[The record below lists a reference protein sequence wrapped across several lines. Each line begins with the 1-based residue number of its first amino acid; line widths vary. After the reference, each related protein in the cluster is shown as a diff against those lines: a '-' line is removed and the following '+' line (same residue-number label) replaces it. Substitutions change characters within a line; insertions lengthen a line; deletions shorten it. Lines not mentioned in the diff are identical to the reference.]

1 MEGAPTASPPPTRIP
16 MELSLL
22 PQALV
27 SGVLA
32 AGLYALVSVGLALAI
47 GVIGI
52 VNFAHGEFFM
62 VGAFFAYQLFV
73 SFGFDP
79 LLSILFVAPALFVIG
94 ALLFQTTIRFVLK
107 APELNQMLLTF
118 GIGIILQNLAL
129 SIWGGDPRSI
139 GAVPYR
145 AVGLQFGSVSVGLVP
160 LGSFVISVLLV
171 GGLYYVLARTPI
183 GRAMRAV
190 AQNRVGAGLVGLEV
204 NRVYLVAF
212 ALSALLAGIGGVM
225 IAVIQSP
232 TPTIGLAF
240 TLKAFAI
247 VVLAGLG
254 NIRGIVSASLLVAVA
269 ESLVATLL
277 PNGDALRNA
286 VFFAIIFVTLVYRS
300 WRKV

>member
-1 MEGAPTASPPPTRIP
+1 MDLT
-16 MELSLL
+16 LL

-79 LLSILFVAPALFVIG
+79 LLSILFVAPALFLIG
-94 ALLFQTTIRFVLK
+94 ALLYQTTIRFVLK

-139 GAVPYR
+139 GNVPYR
-145 AVGLQFGSVSVGLVP
+145 SIGIQLGNISVGLVP
-160 LGSFVISVLLV
+160 LGSFVISVILV
-171 GGLYYVLARTPI
+171 AGLYYVLARTPI

-190 AQNRVGAGLVGLEV
+190 AQNRIGAGLIGLEV
-204 NRVYLVAF
+204 NRVFLVAF

-232 TPTIGLAF
+232 TPMVGLGF

-254 NIRGIVSASLLVAVA
+254 NIRGIVTASLLVAVA
-269 ESLVATLL
+269 ESVVATMV
-277 PNGDALRNA
+277 PNGDSLRTA
-286 VFFAIIFVTLVYRS
+286 VFFTIIFGTLVYRS
-300 WRKV
+300 WRKL

>member
-1 MEGAPTASPPPTRIP
+1 MDLA
-16 MELSLL
+16 LL

-32 AGLYALVSVGLALAI
+32 AGLYALVAVGLALAI

-79 LLSILFVAPALFVIG
+79 LLSILFVAPALFTIG

-139 GAVPYR
+139 GAVAYR
-145 AVGLQFGSVSVGLVP
+145 SVGIQFGNVSVGLVP

-190 AQNRVGAGLVGLEV
+190 AQNRIGAGLVGLEV

-254 NIRGIVSASLLVAVA
+254 NIRGIVSASLLVAVS

-286 VFFAIIFVTLVYRS
+286 VFFAIIFCTLVYRS
-300 WRKV
+300 WRKI

>member
-1 MEGAPTASPPPTRIP
+1 MDLT
-16 MELSLL
+16 LL

-32 AGLYALVSVGLALAI
+32 SGLYALVAVGLALAI

-62 VGAFFAYQLFV
+62 IGAFFAYQLFV
-73 SFGFDP
+73 SFGVDP

-94 ALLFQTTIRFVLK
+94 AILYLSTIRFVLR

-118 GIGIILQNLAL
+118 GIGIVLQNLAL
-129 SIWGGDPRSI
+129 MIWGGDPRSI
-139 GAVPYR
+139 GNVPYR
-145 AVGLQFGSVSVGLVP
+145 AIGLQLGSVSVGLVP
-160 LGSFVISVLLV
+160 LGSFVISVILV
-171 GGLYYVLARTPI
+171 GGLYLMLARTPL
-183 GRAMRAV
+183 GRGMRAV
-190 AQNRVGAGLVGLEV
+190 AQNRIGAGLVGLEV

-212 ALSALLAGIGGVM
+212 GLSALLAGIGGVM

-232 TPTIGLAF
+232 TPTVGLGF

-254 NIRGIVSASLLVAVA
+254 NIRGIVVAALVVALA
-269 ESLVATLL
+269 ESLVATLM
-277 PNGDALRNA
+277 PNGDSLRNA
-286 VFFAIIFVTLVYRS
+286 VFFAIILFTLVYRS
-300 WRKV
+300 WRRT

>member
-1 MEGAPTASPPPTRIP
+1 MD
-16 MELSLL
+16 LSLL
-22 PQALV
+22 AQGVV

-32 AGLYALVSVGLALAI
+32 SGLYALVSVGLALAI

-62 VGAFFAYQLFV
+62 VGAFLAYQLYI

-79 LLSILFVAPALFVIG
+79 VLSLLFVAPALFVLG
-94 ALLFQTTIRFVLK
+94 ALIYRSTIHYVLK

-129 SIWGGDPRSI
+129 LVWGGDPRSI
-139 GAVPYR
+139 SNVPYR
-145 AVGLQFGSVSVGLVP
+145 SIGYQIAGVSVGLVP
-160 LGSFVISVLLV
+160 LASFLISLVLVVLL
-171 GGLYYVLARTPI
+171 YVALVRTRL

-190 AQNRVGAGLVGLEV
+190 AQNRVGASLVGLEV
-204 NRVYLVAF
+204 DRIYLVAF

-232 TPTIGLAF
+232 TPTVGFAF

-254 NIRGIVSASLLVAVA
+254 NIRGILWASLLVALS
-269 ESLVATLL
+269 ESLVATLV
-277 PNGDALRNA
+277 PNGDTLRNA
-286 VFFAIIFVTLVYRS
+286 VFFAIIFVALIARG
-300 WRKV
+300 RRLA

>member
-1 MEGAPTASPPPTRIP
+1 

-22 PQALV
+22 PQAIV

-73 SFGFDP
+73 SFGIDP
-79 LLSILFVAPALFVIG
+79 VLSILLVAPALAVVG
-94 ALLFQTTIRFVLK
+94 AIIYLTSIRFVLK

-129 SIWGGDPRSI
+129 MIWGGDPRSI
-139 GAVPYR
+139 AGVPYR
-145 AVGLQFGSVSVGLVP
+145 AIGYQIGGVSIGLVP

-190 AQNRVGAGLVGLEV
+190 AQNRLAAGLVGLEV
-204 NRVYLVAF
+204 NRVYLIAF

-254 NIRGIVSASLLVAVA
+254 NIRGIVGAALVVALA
-269 ESLVATLL
+269 ESLVATLV
-277 PNGDALRNA
+277 PNGDGLRNA
-286 VFFAIIFVTLVYRS
+286 VFFAIIFATLVYRS
-300 WRKV
+300 WRRI

>member
-1 MEGAPTASPPPTRIP
+1 MDLA
-16 MELSLL
+16 LL

-32 AGLYALVSVGLALAI
+32 AGLYALVAVGLALAI

-79 LLSILFVAPALFVIG
+79 LLSILFVAPALFLIG

-145 AVGLQFGSVSVGLVP
+145 SIGLQLGNVSVGLVP

-190 AQNRVGAGLVGLEV
+190 AQNRIGAGLVGLEV

-277 PNGDALRNA
+277 TNGDALRNA
-286 VFFAIIFVTLVYRS
+286 VFFTIIFFTLVYRS
-300 WRKV
+300 WRKL

>member
-1 MEGAPTASPPPTRIP
+1 MD
-16 MELSLL
+16 LSLL

-145 AVGLQFGSVSVGLVP
+145 AIGLQFGNVSVGLVP
-160 LGSFVISVLLV
+160 LGSFVISVVLV

-190 AQNRVGAGLVGLEV
+190 AQNRIGAGLVGLEV

-286 VFFAIIFVTLVYRS
+286 VFFAIIFFTLVYRS
-300 WRKV
+300 WRKI

>member
-1 MEGAPTASPPPTRIP
+1 VDLT
-16 MELSLL
+16 LL

-32 AGLYALVSVGLALAI
+32 SGLYALVAVGLALAI

-62 VGAFFAYQLFV
+62 VGAFLAYQLFV

-79 LLSILFVAPALFVIG
+79 LLSILFVAPVLFVIG
-94 ALLFQTTIRFVLK
+94 AAIYTSTIRFVLK

-129 SIWGGDPRSI
+129 MIWGGDPRSI
-139 GAVPYR
+139 GGVSYR
-145 AVGLQFGSVSVGLVP
+145 AVGLQLGSVSVGLVP

-171 GGLYYVLARTPI
+171 GGLYLMLARTPL

-212 ALSALLAGIGGVM
+212 GLSALLAGIGGVM

-232 TPTIGLAF
+232 TPTVGLGF

-254 NIRGIVSASLLVAVA
+254 NIRGIVSAAIVVALA
-269 ESLVATLL
+269 ESLVATLV

-286 VFFAIIFVTLVYRS
+286 VFFALILGTLVYRS
-300 WRKV
+300 WRKP

>member
-1 MEGAPTASPPPTRIP
+1 
-16 MELSLL
+16 MELSLI

-32 AGLYALVSVGLALAI
+32 AGLYALVAVGLALAI

-62 VGAFFAYQLFV
+62 VGAFLAYQLFV

-79 LLSILFVAPALFVIG
+79 LLSILIVAPALFVIG
-94 ALLFQTTIRFVLK
+94 ALIYQSSIRFVLK

-129 SIWGGDPRSI
+129 VIWGGDPRTISN
-139 GAVPYR
+139 VPYR
-145 AVGLQFGSVSVGLVP
+145 SIGYELMGINIGVVP

-171 GGLYYVLARTPI
+171 GGLYWMLARTRV

-190 AQNRVGAGLVGLEV
+190 AQNRTGAGLVGLEV
-204 NRVYLVAF
+204 DRVYLVAF

-232 TPTIGLAF
+232 TPTVGFAF

-254 NIRGIVSASLLVAVA
+254 NIRGIVGAALVVAIA
-269 ESLVATLL
+269 ESLVATLV
-277 PNGDALRNA
+277 PDGDALRNA
-286 VFFAIIFVTLVYRS
+286 VFFAIIFIALVYRS
-300 WRKV
+300 RRTA

>member
-1 MEGAPTASPPPTRIP
+1 MD
-16 MELSLL
+16 LSLV

-32 AGLYALVSVGLALAI
+32 AGLYALVAVGLALAI

-62 VGAFFAYQLFV
+62 VGAFLAYQLFV
-73 SFGFDP
+73 SFGLDP
-79 LLSILFVAPALFVIG
+79 LLSILIVAPALFLIG
-94 ALLFQTTIRFVLK
+94 ALIYQSSIRFVLK

-129 SIWGGDPRSI
+129 VIWGGDPRSI
-139 GAVPYR
+139 SNVPYR
-145 AVGLQFGSVSVGLVP
+145 SIGYQLAGINIGMVP

-171 GGLYYVLARTPI
+171 GGLYWMLARTRV

-190 AQNRVGAGLVGLEV
+190 AQNRTGAGLIGLEV
-204 NRVYLVAF
+204 DRVYLVAF

-232 TPTIGLAF
+232 TPTVGFAF

-254 NIRGIVSASLLVAVA
+254 NVRGIVGAALVVAIA
-269 ESLVATLL
+269 ESLVATLV
-277 PNGDALRNA
+277 PDGDALRNA
-286 VFFAIIFVTLVYRS
+286 VFFAIIFVALVYRS
-300 WRKV
+300 RQTA

>member
-1 MEGAPTASPPPTRIP
+1 MDPI
-16 MELSLL
+16 LIL
-22 PQALV
+22 QAVV

-32 AGLYALVSVGLALAI
+32 SGLYALVSVGLALAI

-62 VGAFFAYQLFV
+62 IGAFLTYQLFV
-73 SFGFDP
+73 SFGVDP
-79 LLSILFVAPALFVIG
+79 VLSLLFVAPALFLLG
-94 ALLFQTTIRFVLK
+94 AVLYRTTIQYVLE

-118 GIGIILQNLAL
+118 GIGIVLQNLAL
-129 SIWGGDPRSI
+129 LIWGGDPVSISGIAYRSVGFRI
-139 GAVPYR
+139 G
-145 AVGLQFGSVSVGLVP
+145 GISVGLVS
-160 LGSFVISVLLV
+160 LVSFAISIVLV
-171 GGLYYVLARTPI
+171 GSLYLALSRSRT

-190 AQNRVGAGLVGLEV
+190 AQNRIGASLVGLEV

-240 TLKAFAI
+240 TLKAFSI

-254 NIRGIVSASLLVAVA
+254 NIRGILAASLVVALA
-269 ESLVATLL
+269 ESLVATLV
-277 PNGDALRNA
+277 PNGGTLSNA
-286 VFFAIIFVTLVYRS
+286 VFFAIIFLALVWRS
-300 WRKV
+300 RRTA

>member
-1 MEGAPTASPPPTRIP
+1 MD
-16 MELSLL
+16 LSLL

-62 VGAFFAYQLFV
+62 VGAFLTYQLFV

-79 LLSILFVAPALFVIG
+79 LISLLFVAPIMFIIG
-94 ALLFQTTIRFVLK
+94 AGIYSSTIRFVLK

-129 SIWGGDPRSI
+129 LIWGGDPRTIGKVAYRSLGWQIGNVSI
-139 GAVPYR
+139 GAV
-145 AVGLQFGSVSVGLVP
+145 S
-160 LGSFVISVLLV
+160 LGSFIISMLLV
-171 GGLYYVLARTPI
+171 LGLYWLLAKSPL
-183 GRAMRAV
+183 GRGMRAV
-190 AQNRVGAGLVGLEV
+190 AQNRIGASLVGLEV
-204 NRVYLVAF
+204 NKIYLVAF
-212 ALSALLAGIGGVM
+212 ALSALLAGLGGVM

-232 TPTIGLAF
+232 TPVIGLAF
-240 TLKAFAI
+240 NLKAFSI

-254 NIRGIVSASLLVAVA
+254 NIRGIIGASLVVALS
-269 ESLVATLL
+269 ESVVATMV
-277 PNGDALRNA
+277 PDGDALRNA
-286 VFFAIIFVTLVYRS
+286 VFFALIFVVLIYRS
-300 WRKV
+300 RKFVL

>member
-1 MEGAPTASPPPTRIP
+1 T
-16 MELSLL
+16 LL

-32 AGLYALVSVGLALAI
+32 AGLYALVAVGLALAI

-62 VGAFFAYQLFV
+62 VGAFLAYQLFV

-79 LLSILFVAPALFVIG
+79 LLSILFVAPVLFLIG
-94 ALLFQTTIRFVLK
+94 AALYASTIRFVLK

-118 GIGIILQNLAL
+118 GIGIVLQNLAL
-129 SIWGGDPRSI
+129 MIWGGDPRSI
-139 GAVPYR
+139 GGVSYR
-145 AVGLQFGSVSVGLVP
+145 AVGLQLGSVSVGLVP

-171 GGLYYVLARTPI
+171 GGLYLMLARTPM

-212 ALSALLAGIGGVM
+212 GLSALLAGIGGVM

-232 TPTIGLAF
+232 TPTVGLGF

-254 NIRGIVSASLLVAVA
+254 NIRGIVSAAIVVALA
-269 ESLVATLL
+269 ESLVATLV

-286 VFFAIIFVTLVYRS
+286 VFFALILGTLVYRS
-300 WRKV
+300 WRKP

>member
-1 MEGAPTASPPPTRIP
+1 MPPRIP
-16 MELSLL
+16 SPHHLMELSLL

-94 ALLFQTTIRFVLK
+94 AILYQTTIRFVLK

-145 AVGLQFGSVSVGLVP
+145 AVGIQFGNVSVGLVP

-171 GGLYYVLARTPI
+171 AGLYYVLARTPI
-183 GRAMRAV
+183 GRAKRAV
-190 AQNRVGAGLVGLEV
+190 AQNRIGAGLVGLEV
-204 NRVYLVAF
+204 NRGYLVAF
-212 ALSALLAGIGGVM
+212 ALSALLAAIGGVL
-225 IAVIQSP
+225 IALSQSP
-232 TPTIGLAF
+232 PPTIGLVF
-240 TLKAFAI
+240 TVKAFAS
-247 VVLAGLG
+247 VVLAGVG
-254 NIRGIVSASLLVAVA
+254 NIRGLVSASLLVVVS

-277 PNGDALRNA
+277 P
-286 VFFAIIFVTLVYRS
+286 
-300 WRKV
+300 

>member
-1 MEGAPTASPPPTRIP
+1 VDLT
-16 MELSLL
+16 LL

-32 AGLYALVSVGLALAI
+32 SGLYALVAVGLALAI

-62 VGAFFAYQLFV
+62 VGAFLAYQLFV

-79 LLSILFVAPALFVIG
+79 LLSILFVAPVLFVIG
-94 ALLFQTTIRFVLK
+94 AAIYSSTIRFVLK

-118 GIGIILQNLAL
+118 GIGIVLQNLAL
-129 SIWGGDPRSI
+129 MVWGGDPRSI
-139 GAVPYR
+139 GGVPYR
-145 AVGLQFGSVSVGLVP
+145 AMGIQLGGVSVGLVP
-160 LGSFVISVLLV
+160 LGSFVVSVLLV
-171 GGLYYVLARTPI
+171 GALYWVLARTPL

-212 ALSALLAGIGGVM
+212 GLSALLAGIGGVM

-232 TPTIGLAF
+232 TPTVGLAY

-254 NIRGIVSASLLVAVA
+254 NIRGIVSAAIVVALA
-269 ESLVATLL
+269 ESLVATLV

-286 VFFAIIFVTLVYRS
+286 VFFALILGTLVYRS
-300 WRKV
+300 WRRP

>member
-1 MEGAPTASPPPTRIP
+1 MDLT
-16 MELSLL
+16 LL
-22 PQALV
+22 AQGIV

-32 AGLYALVSVGLALAI
+32 SGLYALVAVGLALAI
-47 GVIGI
+47 GVIGV

-62 VGAFFAYQLFV
+62 VGAFLAYQLFV

-79 LLSILFVAPALFVIG
+79 LLSLLFVAPALFVIG
-94 ALLFQTTIRFVLK
+94 AVIYLSTIRFVLR

-118 GIGIILQNLAL
+118 GIGIVLQNLAL
-129 SIWGGDPRSI
+129 LIWGGDPRTISN
-139 GAVPYR
+139 VPYR
-145 AVGLQFGSVSVGLVP
+145 SVGYQIGGISVGLVP
-160 LGSFVISVLLV
+160 LGSFVISLVLV
-171 GGLYYVLARTPI
+171 VALYLVLARTPL

-190 AQNRVGAGLVGLEV
+190 AQNRIGASLVGLEV
-204 NRVYLVAF
+204 DRIYLVAF

-232 TPTIGLAF
+232 TPTVGFAF

-254 NIRGIVSASLLVAVA
+254 NIRGIVWASLTVALS
-269 ESLVATLL
+269 ESLVATLV

-286 VFFAIIFVTLVYRS
+286 VFFAIIFVVLVLRS
-300 WRKV
+300 RRTA

>member
-1 MEGAPTASPPPTRIP
+1 MD
-16 MELSLL
+16 LSLL

-32 AGLYALVSVGLALAI
+32 SGLYALVAIGLALAI

-94 ALLFQTTIRFVLK
+94 AVLFQTTIRFVLK

-139 GAVPYR
+139 GNVPYR
-145 AVGLQFGSVSVGLVP
+145 AIGLQFGEVSIGLVP

-171 GGLYYVLARTPI
+171 GGLYYMLARTPI

-190 AQNRVGAGLVGLEV
+190 AQNRIGAGLIGLEV

-232 TPTIGLAF
+232 TPTVGLAF

-254 NIRGIVSASLLVAVA
+254 NIRGIVGASLLVAIA
-269 ESLVATLL
+269 ESVVATLL
-277 PNGDALRNA
+277 PNGDSLRNA
-286 VFFAIIFVTLVYRS
+286 VFFAIIFLTLVYRS
-300 WRKV
+300 WRKA

>member
-1 MEGAPTASPPPTRIP
+1 

-73 SFGFDP
+73 SFGVDP
-79 LLSILFVAPALFVIG
+79 VLSILLVAPALAVVG
-94 ALLFQTTIRFVLK
+94 AIIYLTSIRFVLK

-129 SIWGGDPRSI
+129 MIWGGDPRSI
-139 GAVPYR
+139 AGVPYR
-145 AVGLQFGSVSVGLVP
+145 AIGYQIGGVSIGLVP

-171 GGLYYVLARTPI
+171 GGLYYVLARTPL

-190 AQNRVGAGLVGLEV
+190 AQNRLAAGLVGLEV

-254 NIRGIVSASLLVAVA
+254 NIRGIVGAALVVALA
-269 ESLVATLL
+269 ESLVATLI
-277 PNGDALRNA
+277 PNGDGLRNA
-286 VFFAIIFVTLVYRS
+286 VFFAIIFATLVYRS
-300 WRKV
+300 WRRV

>member
-1 MEGAPTASPPPTRIP
+1 

-27 SGVLA
+27 SGVLS
-32 AGLYALVSVGLALAI
+32 AGLYALVAVGLALAI

-62 VGAFFAYQLFV
+62 IGAFFAYQLFV

-94 ALLFQTTIRFVLK
+94 AIIYFTTIRFVLK

-118 GIGIILQNLAL
+118 GLGIILQNLAL

-139 GAVPYR
+139 GNVPYR
-145 AVGLQFGSVSVGLVP
+145 AIGLQVGDVSIGLVP
-160 LGSFVISVLLV
+160 LGSFIISVLLV
-171 GGLYYVLARTPI
+171 GGLYYMLARTPI

-190 AQNRVGAGLVGLEV
+190 AQNRIGAGLVGLEV

-232 TPTIGLAF
+232 TPTVGLGF

-254 NIRGIVSASLLVAVA
+254 NIRGIVGAALLVAVA
-269 ESLVATLL
+269 ESVVATLL
-277 PNGDALRNA
+277 PNGDSLRNA
-286 VFFAIIFVTLVYRS
+286 VFFAIIFITLVYRS
-300 WRKV
+300 WRKS

>member
-1 MEGAPTASPPPTRIP
+1 MRHARSSDNLAQRA
-16 MELSLL
+16 MELSLI

-32 AGLYALVSVGLALAI
+32 AGLYALVAVGLALAI

-73 SFGFDP
+73 SFGIDP
-79 LLSILFVAPALFVIG
+79 VLSILFVAPALFVIG
-94 ALLFQTTIRFVLK
+94 AIIYLTSIRFVLK

-129 SIWGGDPRSI
+129 MIWGGDPRSI
-139 GAVPYR
+139 AGVPYR
-145 AVGLQFGSVSVGLVP
+145 AIGYQIGNVSIGLVP
-160 LGSFVISVLLV
+160 LGSFVISILLV
-171 GGLYYVLARTPI
+171 GGLYYVLARTPL

-190 AQNRVGAGLVGLEV
+190 AQNRMAAGLVGLEV
-204 NRVYLVAF
+204 NRVYVVAF

-254 NIRGIVSASLLVAVA
+254 NIRGIVGAALIVALA
-269 ESLVATLL
+269 ESLVATLV
-277 PNGDALRNA
+277 PNGDGLRNA
-286 VFFAIIFVTLVYRS
+286 VFFAIIFATLVYRS
-300 WRKV
+300 WRRA

>member
-1 MEGAPTASPPPTRIP
+1 MDPTLI
-16 MELSLL
+16 L
-22 PQALV
+22 QAVV

-32 AGLYALVSVGLALAI
+32 SGLYALVSVGLALAI

-62 VGAFFAYQLFV
+62 IGAFLTYQLFV
-73 SFGFDP
+73 SFGVDP
-79 LLSILFVAPALFVIG
+79 VLSLLFVAPALFLLGAVIYR
-94 ALLFQTTIRFVLK
+94 TTIQYVLE

-118 GIGIILQNLAL
+118 GLGIVLQNLAL
-129 SIWGGDPRSI
+129 LIWGGDPVSISGIAYRSVGFRI
-139 GAVPYR
+139 G
-145 AVGLQFGSVSVGLVP
+145 GISVGLVS
-160 LGSFVISVLLV
+160 LVSFAISIVLV
-171 GGLYYVLARTPI
+171 GSLYLALSRSRT

-190 AQNRVGAGLVGLEV
+190 AQNRIGASLVGLEV

-240 TLKAFAI
+240 TLKAFSI

-254 NIRGIVSASLLVAVA
+254 NIRGILAASLVVALA
-269 ESLVATLL
+269 ESLVATLV
-277 PNGDALRNA
+277 PNGGTLSNA
-286 VFFAIIFVTLVYRS
+286 VFFAIIFLALIWRS
-300 WRKV
+300 RRTV

>member
-1 MEGAPTASPPPTRIP
+1 VDLT
-16 MELSLL
+16 LL
-22 PQALV
+22 AQGLV

-47 GVIGI
+47 GVIGVI
-52 VNFAHGEFFM
+52 NFAHGEFFM
-62 VGAFFAYQLFV
+62 IGAFLAYQLYV

-79 LLSILFVAPALFVIG
+79 LLSLIFVAPALFVIG
-94 ALLFQTTIRFVLK
+94 AVIYQTTIRYVLK

-118 GIGIILQNLAL
+118 GLSIVLQNLAL
-129 SIWGGDPRSI
+129 VIWGGDPRSI
-139 GAVPYR
+139 SDVPYR
-145 AVGLQFGSVSVGLVP
+145 SVGYQIGGVSIGLVP
-160 LGSFVISVLLV
+160 LGSFLISLVLVLA
-171 GGLYYVLARTPI
+171 LYAVLARSKV

-190 AQNRVGAGLVGLEV
+190 AQNRIGASLVGLEV
-204 NRVYLVAF
+204 NRIYLVAF

-232 TPTIGLAF
+232 TPTVGFAF

-254 NIRGIVSASLLVAVA
+254 NIRGILWASLAVAVS
-269 ESLVATLL
+269 ESLVATLV

-286 VFFAIIFVTLVYRS
+286 VFFAIIFIVLVVRA
-300 WRKV
+300 RRTA

>member
-1 MEGAPTASPPPTRIP
+1 MDPTLI
-16 MELSLL
+16 L
-22 PQALV
+22 QAVV

-32 AGLYALVSVGLALAI
+32 SGLYALVSVGLALAI

-62 VGAFFAYQLFV
+62 IGAFLTYQLFV
-73 SFGFDP
+73 SFGVDP
-79 LLSILFVAPALFVIG
+79 VLSLLFVAPALFLLG
-94 ALLFQTTIRFVLK
+94 AVLYRTTIQHVLA

-118 GIGIILQNLAL
+118 GIGIVLQNLAL
-129 SIWGGDPRSI
+129 MIWGGDPVSIAGIAYRSI
-139 GAVPYR
+139 GYR
-145 AVGLQFGSVSVGLVP
+145 VFGISVGLVP
-160 LGSFVISVLLV
+160 LASFVLSVALV
-171 GGLYYVLARTPI
+171 GALYWALSRSAL

-190 AQNRVGAGLVGLEV
+190 AQNRVGASLVGLEV

-240 TLKAFAI
+240 TLKAFSI

-254 NIRGIVSASLLVAVA
+254 NIRGILAASLVVALA
-269 ESLVATLL
+269 ESLVATLV
-277 PNGDALRNA
+277 PNGGTLSNA
-286 VFFAIIFVTLVYRS
+286 VFFAIIFLALVWRS
-300 WRKV
+300 RRVA

>member
-1 MEGAPTASPPPTRIP
+1 MDLT
-16 MELSLL
+16 LL
-22 PQALV
+22 AQGLV

-52 VNFAHGEFFM
+52 INFAHGEFFM
-62 VGAFFAYQLFV
+62 IGAFLAYQLSV
-73 SFGFDP
+73 SLGLDP
-79 LLSILFVAPALFVIG
+79 LISLIFVAPALFIIG
-94 ALLFQTTIRFVLK
+94 AVIYQSTIRYVLE

-118 GIGIILQNLAL
+118 GLSIVLQNLAL
-129 SIWGGDPRSI
+129 VIWGGDPRSI
-139 GAVPYR
+139 SNVPYR
-145 AVGLQFGSVSVGLVP
+145 SVGYQVGGISIGLVP
-160 LGSFVISVLLV
+160 LGSFVISLALVLA
-171 GGLYYVLARTPI
+171 LYWVLARTRL

-190 AQNRVGAGLVGLEV
+190 AQNRVGASLVGLEV
-204 NRVYLVAF
+204 NRIYLVAF

-232 TPTIGLAF
+232 TPTVGFAF

-254 NIRGIVSASLLVAVA
+254 NIRGILWASLTVAVS
-269 ESLVATLL
+269 ESLVATLV

-286 VFFAIIFVTLVYRS
+286 VFFAIIFIVLVVRA
-300 WRKV
+300 RRTA

>member
-1 MEGAPTASPPPTRIP
+1 MD
-16 MELSLL
+16 LSLL

-32 AGLYALVSVGLALAI
+32 SGLYALVAIGLALAI

-94 ALLFQTTIRFVLK
+94 AVLFQTTIRFVLK

-139 GAVPYR
+139 GNVPYR
-145 AVGLQFGSVSVGLVP
+145 AIGLQFGEVSVGLVP

-171 GGLYYVLARTPI
+171 GGLYYMLARTPI

-190 AQNRVGAGLVGLEV
+190 AQNRIGAGLIGLEV

-232 TPTIGLAF
+232 TPTVGLAF

-254 NIRGIVSASLLVAVA
+254 NIRGIVGASLLVAIA
-269 ESLVATLL
+269 ESVVATLL
-277 PNGDALRNA
+277 PNGDSLRNA
-286 VFFAIIFVTLVYRS
+286 VFFAIIFLTLVYRS
-300 WRKV
+300 WRKA

>member
-1 MEGAPTASPPPTRIP
+1 MD
-16 MELSLL
+16 LSLL

-32 AGLYALVSVGLALAI
+32 SGLYALVSVGLALAI

-62 VGAFFAYQLFV
+62 VGAFVAFQLFV
-73 SFGFDP
+73 TFGFDP
-79 LLSILFVAPALFVIG
+79 LLSLLFAAPILFVLG
-94 ALLFQTTIRFVLK
+94 ALIYRGTIQHVLS

-118 GIGIILQNLAL
+118 GIAIILQNLAL
-129 SIWGGDPRSI
+129 LIWGGDPRPISNVPYRSLGFRLGPVSV
-139 GAVPYR
+139 GAVPL
-145 AVGLQFGSVSVGLVP
+145 A
-160 LGSFVISVLLV
+160 SFALSVLLV
-171 GGLYYVLARTPI
+171 GGLYFSLVRTKL

-190 AQNRVGAGLVGLEV
+190 AQNRIGASLVGLEV
-204 NRVYLVAF
+204 NRIYLLAF
-212 ALSALLAGIGGVM
+212 ALSAALAGLGGVM

-232 TPTIGLAF
+232 TPTVGLAF

-254 NIRGIVSASLLVAVA
+254 NIRGILWASLVVALS
-269 ESLVATLL
+269 ESLVATLV

-286 VFFAIIFVTLVYRS
+286 VFFLIIFVVLVAKS
-300 WRKV
+300 WRRA

>member
-1 MEGAPTASPPPTRIP
+1 MDLTLI
-16 MELSLL
+16 
-22 PQALV
+22 PQALI

-32 AGLYALVSVGLALAI
+32 SGLYALVAVGLALAI

-62 VGAFFAYQLFV
+62 IGAFFAYQLFV
-73 SFGFDP
+73 SFGIDP

-94 ALLFQTTIRFVLK
+94 AILYASSIRFVLK

-118 GIGIILQNLAL
+118 GIGIVLQNLAL
-129 SIWGGDPRSI
+129 MIWGGDPRSI
-139 GAVPYR
+139 GSVPYR
-145 AVGLQFGSVSVGLVP
+145 AIGLQLGNVSVGLVP
-160 LGSFVISVLLV
+160 LGSFLISVLLV
-171 GGLYYVLARTPI
+171 GGLYLMLARTPL
-183 GRAMRAV
+183 GRGMRAV

-212 ALSALLAGIGGVM
+212 GLSALLAGIGGVM

-232 TPTIGLAF
+232 TPTVGLAF

-254 NIRGIVSASLLVAVA
+254 NIRGIVSAALMVALA
-269 ESLVATLL
+269 ESLVATLV
-277 PNGDALRNA
+277 PNGDSLRNA
-286 VFFAIIFVTLVYRS
+286 VFFAIILVTLVYRS
-300 WRKV
+300 WRKP

>member
-1 MEGAPTASPPPTRIP
+1 MD
-16 MELSLL
+16 LSLL

-62 VGAFFAYQLFV
+62 IGAFLTYQLFV

-79 LLSILFVAPALFVIG
+79 LISLLFVAPIMFIIG
-94 ALLFQTTIRFVLK
+94 AGIYASTIRFVLK

-129 SIWGGDPRSI
+129 LIWGGDPRTIGSVAYRSLGWQIGNVSI
-139 GAVPYR
+139 GAV
-145 AVGLQFGSVSVGLVP
+145 S
-160 LGSFVISVLLV
+160 LGSFIISMILV
-171 GGLYYVLARTPI
+171 VGLYLLLAKSPL
-183 GRAMRAV
+183 GRGMRAV
-190 AQNRVGAGLVGLEV
+190 AQNRVGASLVGLEV
-204 NRVYLVAF
+204 NKIYLVAF
-212 ALSALLAGIGGVM
+212 ALSALLAGLGGVM

-232 TPTIGLAF
+232 TPVIGLAF
-240 TLKAFAI
+240 NLKAFSI

-254 NIRGIVSASLLVAVA
+254 NIRGIIGASLIVALS
-269 ESLVATLL
+269 ESIVATMV
-277 PNGDALRNA
+277 PDGDALRNA
-286 VFFAIIFVTLVYRS
+286 VFFAIIFVVLIHRS
-300 WRKV
+300 RKVVL

>member
-1 MEGAPTASPPPTRIP
+1 

-73 SFGFDP
+73 SFGIDP
-79 LLSILFVAPALFVIG
+79 VLSILFVAPALAVIG
-94 ALLFQTTIRFVLK
+94 GIIYLTSIRFVLK

-129 SIWGGDPRSI
+129 MIWGGDPRSI
-139 GAVPYR
+139 AGVPYR
-145 AVGLQFGSVSVGLVP
+145 AIGYQMAGVSIGLVP

-171 GGLYYVLARTPI
+171 GGLYYVLARTPL

-190 AQNRVGAGLVGLEV
+190 AQNRLAAGLVGLEV

-254 NIRGIVSASLLVAVA
+254 NIRGIVGAALVVALA
-269 ESLVATLL
+269 ESLVATLI
-277 PNGDALRNA
+277 PNGDGLRNA
-286 VFFAIIFVTLVYRS
+286 VFFAIIFATLVYRS
-300 WRKV
+300 WRRV